1 MKTIDLSKI
10 KKGDKIR
17 ITVKDEEN
25 KEIDIKEGE
34 FNKID
39 QQFGQDTPYIIIDIS
54 KKRTYGAPLAW
65 VVKIEKLDN

>member
-25 KEIDIKEGE
+25 KEIDVKEGT

-39 QQFGQDTPYIIIDIS
+39 LDRDRPYVIIDIS
-54 KKRTYGAPLAW
+54 KKRMYGAPLAW
-65 VVKIEKLDN
+65 VVEIEKLDN